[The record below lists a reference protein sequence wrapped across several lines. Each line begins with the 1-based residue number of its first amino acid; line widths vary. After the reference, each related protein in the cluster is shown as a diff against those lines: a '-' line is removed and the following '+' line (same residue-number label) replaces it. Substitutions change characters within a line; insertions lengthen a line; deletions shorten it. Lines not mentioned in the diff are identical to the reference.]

1 MIEITKENINE
12 GSFVDKH
19 WENPKKIGL
28 KNKLS
33 TNSKIIMY
41 LLGAFLTLSIANA
54 TLIYSFYKILIKL

>member
-1 MIEITKENINE
+1 MIEITKENISSAN
-12 GSFVDKH
+12 FVDKQ
-19 WENPKKIGL
+19 WKNPSKFGF

-41 LLGAFLTLSIANA
+41 LLGTVAIFTIANA